1 VNVRQLEYLDAL
13 ARERSFRRAAEEC
26 NASQPAVSIAIAKL
40 EGELGLE
47 LVHRHR
53 REAVLTAPGEALVRW
68 AREALAAVRGLTA
81 EAGRFAGVLT
91 GRLRIGVIPTALPAV
106 AGITKGLISAHP
118 DIRLEIRSLTSDEI
132 VDELASFRIDVGLTY
147 LDNEPLGAVTSI
159 PVYTERY
166 LYLTAEEVRAERF
179 RWGDLDGGRLCLLTP
194 DMQNRRI
201 VDAALQ
207 QSGATV
213 TAVVETNSISA
224 LISYVRAGWPSIVPD
239 AWVALYGVPDGM
251 SAVPL
256 ASPEISHSV
265 GLVRRVTDLP
275 QPLVKAF
282 VESLTAGAEQPSP
295 DGPRVPSSS

>member
-1 VNVRQLEYLDAL
+1 MNVRQLEYLDAL
-13 ARERSFRRAAEEC
+13 ARERSFRRAAEAC

-68 AREALAAVRGLTA
+68 AREALAAVRGLTE
-81 EAGRFAGVLT
+81 EADRFAGVLT
-91 GRLRIGVIPTALPAV
+91 GRLRLGVIPTALPAV
-106 AGITKGLISAHP
+106 AGITKGLLSAHP

-147 LDNEPLGAVTSI
+147 LDNEPLGAVTPI
-159 PVYTERY
+159 PVYEERY
-166 LYLTAEEVRAERF
+166 LYLTAEDLPGENV

-201 VDAALQ
+201 VEDALRR
-207 QSGATV
+207 SGADV

-256 ASPEISHSV
+256 VAPEMSHSV
-265 GLVRRVTDLP
+265 GLVTRVTDLP

-282 VESLTAGAEQPSP
+282 VESLDP
-295 DGPRVPSSS
+295 PRIPSSP

>member
-1 VNVRQLEYLDAL
+1 MNVRQLEYLDAL

-47 LVHRHR
+47 LFHRHR
-53 REAVLTAPGEALVRW
+53 REATLTAPGEAVVRW

-106 AGITKGLISAHP
+106 AGITKGLLSAHP
-118 DIRLEIRSLTSDEI
+118 DVRLEIRSLTSDEI
-132 VDELASFRIDVGLTY
+132 GEELAAFRIDVGLTY
-147 LDNEPLGAVTSI
+147 LDNEPLGVVTTI
-159 PVYTERY
+159 PVYAERY
-166 LYLTAEEVRAERF
+166 LYLTAEDLPGERV

-201 VDAALQ
+201 VEDALRG
-207 QSGATV
+207 SGAAV

-251 SAVPL
+251 AAVPL
-256 ASPEISHSV
+256 VAPTIAHSV
-265 GLVRRVTDLP
+265 GLVTRVTDLP

-282 VESLTAGAEQPSP
+282 VESLDAPG
-295 DGPRVPSSS
+295 VPSSP